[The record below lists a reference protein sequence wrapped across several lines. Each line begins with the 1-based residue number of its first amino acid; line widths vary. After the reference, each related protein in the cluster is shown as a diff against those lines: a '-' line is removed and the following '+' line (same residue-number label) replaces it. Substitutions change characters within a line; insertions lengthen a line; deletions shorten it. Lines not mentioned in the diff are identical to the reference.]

1 VTQDHYAILGVSPN
15 SEDVVIR
22 AAYLALMRRYH
33 PDRNSSAEAAER
45 AQAISNAYAVLSN
58 WSRRAEYDLKR
69 AQLQALQRPG
79 SFAPRRPRP
88 SATALFALA
97 AVALLVIVAVRQP
110 LFVGELPAQA
120 PAVPLRKV
128 AKLDANPA
136 AHCRSNATSEQIK
149 RELFRKA
156 AEVRGRDQAAF
167 AKIATYSSMRIEL
180 PELRQADAKL
190 GTVRCQAWIELD
202 LPPGVAV
209 LDGRRNLMA
218 DIRYTVTP
226 GAGGKSIVTVSNE
239 GLIVT
244 PLVTLAQV
252 SSNDEALA
260 EPVPVPPPEA
270 KPWPDE
276 PPVHPSPAPAPPRAR
291 VAPQPPRPTA
301 VPARAAP
308 QSARTAV
315 RAAAKPAARPVS
327 RPPKAAEVA
336 AAPAPNPSF
345 SCQIARGRGE
355 NAVCKNTDLAR
366 LDRHMGVLYGQSWGQ
381 ADAERRK
388 KLLGTRERFIA
399 RREACRSDSCI
410 SDAYVTRM
418 REISDIMATK
428 N

>member
-1 VTQDHYAILGVSPN
+1 MTQDHYAILGVSPN

-58 WSRRAEYDLKR
+58 WNRRAEYDLKR

-88 SATALFALA
+88 SASALFALA
-97 AVALLVIVAVRQP
+97 AVALLVIVAVQQP
-110 LFVGELPAQA
+110 QFVRELPEQA
-120 PAVPLRKV
+120 PAVSVRKV
-128 AKLDANPA
+128 AKLDANPV
-136 AHCRSNATSEQIK
+136 AHCRSNATAEQIK
-149 RELFRKA
+149 SELFRRA
-156 AEVRGRDQAAF
+156 AEIRGRDQAAF
-167 AKIATYSSMRIEL
+167 ARIASYSNMRIEL
-180 PELRQADAKL
+180 PELRQADPKL
-190 GTVRCQAWIELD
+190 GTVRCQAWVELD

-226 GAGGKSIVTVSNE
+226 GAGGKGTVSVSNE

-252 SSNDEALA
+252 SSDE
-260 EPVPVPPPEA
+260 EPLTDPVNVAPPTDV

-276 PPVHPSPAPAPPRAR
+276 QPVTPSPAPAPPRAR
-291 VAPQPPRPTA
+291 VAPQPPRSTA
-301 VPARAAP
+301 VSARATP
-308 QSARTAV
+308 QGARL
-315 RAAAKPAARPVS
+315 AARPTA
-327 RPPKAAEVA
+327 RPSKSTEKVA
-336 AAPAPNPSF
+336 APPAANPSF
-345 SCQIARGRGE
+345 SCQVARGRGE
-355 NAVCKNTDLAR
+355 NAVCKNANLAR

-381 ADAERRK
+381 ADADRRK

-410 SDAYVTRM
+410 NDAYVTRM
-418 REISDIMATK
+418 REISEIMTTNK
-428 N
+428 